1 MKTRTKNIKKDLLS
15 YRMKRRK
22 AKSGKWMYEGSSFER
37 LEPNE

>member
-1 MKTRTKNIKKDLLS
+1 MKTRIKNFKKELLS

-37 LEPNE
+37 MNPEE